1 MTKEEIIEAID
12 KLYSDIDKWSSF
24 TVDSILEYNKEDVKK
39 ARVIGDTLLLQTQQ
53 LLSVLKNYIIDN
65 KV

>member
-12 KLYSDIDKWSSF
+12 KLYSDIAKWSSF
-24 TVDSILEYNKEDVKK
+24 TVDSIVDDNKEDVKK
-39 ARVIGDTLLLQTQQ
+39 ARVIGDTLLIQTQQ
-53 LLSVLKNYIIDN
+53 LLSVLKDYIIDN

>member
-24 TVDSILEYNKEDVKK
+24 TVDSILDDNKEDVKK
-39 ARVIGDTLLLQTQQ
+39 ARVIGDTLLIQTQQ
-53 LLSVLKNYIIDN
+53 LLSVLKDYIIDN

>member
-12 KLYSDIDKWSSF
+12 KLYSNIDKWSSF
-24 TVDSILEYNKEDVKK
+24 TVDSILEYNEEDVKK

-53 LLSVLKNYIIDN
+53 LLSVLKDYIIDN